1 MDGEEGPPLKPPVVV
16 APSGD
21 GEQQQDRE
29 DGEQPPPMLPDDVLA
44 NIFGR
49 LEPRWVAGSRCVCR
63 PWCAAIDARRLLRAD
78 LLPLS
83 LRGIFVHFNMHKY
96 PAFFS
101 RPIPPGAAAFSGK
114 LSFLPFANPAGCVWL
129 PDEGYDS
136 RERYSIKDHC
146 NGLLLIDKYVVNPAT
161 RHWDAL
167 PAAPPG
173 RVQFIIRNEHGLDPT
188 PLYEI
193 IHTYLVFDPTVSPH
207 YQVLRV
213 CALSRMGSRDD
224 LKNKD
229 SAECPSSSW
238 TFNVLSSRTGCWD
251 ETRFVREGD
260 AAGTFAEVRAQP
272 QSGAVYWRGALYV
285 HCESHFLLR
294 CVLNYFISFILISYL
309 IILTLLKN
317 MT

>member
-1 MDGEEGPPLKPPVVV
+1 MSRLRKVV
-16 APSGD
+16 AQRAVESMQSTAQLTTVV
-21 GEQQQDRE
+21 EV
-29 DGEQPPPMLPDDVLA
+29 DVTRVAALRDKVKST
-44 NIFGR
+44 F
-49 LEPRWVAGSRCVCR
+49 LEKTG
-63 PWCAAIDARRLLRAD
+63 
-78 LLPLS
+78 
-83 LRGIFVHFNMHKY
+83 N
-96 PAFFS
+96 
-101 RPIPPGAAAFSGK
+101 K